1 MEAVACYC
9 NQCLFGVNIMKQ
21 SWKISV
27 ILATLAATIA
37 LPSAYAADK
46 AAANATAAPAA
57 SMQASTINVNS
68 ASVDQLST
76 IKGLGPKKAQ
86 AIIDYRQQ
94 NGPFK
99 SVSELGNVPG
109 IGDKLLASITPYVNA
124 NPA

>member
-1 MEAVACYC
+1 
-9 NQCLFGVNIMKQ
+9 MKQ

>member
-37 LPSAYAADK
+37 LPSAYASDK
-46 AAANATAAPAA
+46 AAANATAEPAA

-86 AIIDYRQQ
+86 AIIDYRYIV
-94 NGPFK
+94 F
-99 SVSELGNVPG
+99 
-109 IGDKLLASITPYVNA
+109 
-124 NPA
+124 